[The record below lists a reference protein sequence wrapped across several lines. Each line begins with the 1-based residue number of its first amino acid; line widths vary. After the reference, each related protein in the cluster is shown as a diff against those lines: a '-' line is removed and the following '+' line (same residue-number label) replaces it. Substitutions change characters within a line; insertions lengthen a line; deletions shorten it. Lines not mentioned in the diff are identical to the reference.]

1 MLILAVESSCDE
13 TAAAV
18 VKDGRYLVSSV
29 ISSQIPYHKIYG
41 GVVPEIASRKHVEVI
56 SSVTKLAIKKAKIDI
71 KDLNALAVTYSPGL
85 VGSLLIGINFIK
97 GMSIASKLPIIPVNH
112 LKAHIAANYLVF
124 KNLKPPF
131 LGVVVSGGH
140 TSIFYIKSYTDY
152 TLVGNTLD
160 DAMGETFDKVAR
172 VLGISYPGGAN
183 LDKIAECGDDSMYNF
198 PMPKVEGKNFNLS
211 YSGLKTS
218 VINLVNKMKMK
229 GEIIKKEDIAASFRK
244 VAVKNLVE
252 KIIKARNKLNLHNV
266 VIAGGAA
273 SNLLLRRELKKE
285 SLVNN
290 FKLYIPNPNLCTDN
304 AAMVG
309 SQGYFEFKSGTIA
322 DLTLNTE
329 FIVKNN

>member
-1 MLILAVESSCDE
+1 M
-13 TAAAV
+13 
-18 VKDGRYLVSSV
+18 
-29 ISSQIPYHKIYG
+29 
-41 GVVPEIASRKHVEVI
+41 
-56 SSVTKLAIKKAKIDI
+56 
-71 KDLNALAVTYSPGL
+71 
-85 VGSLLIGINFIK
+85 
-97 GMSIASKLPIIPVNH
+97 
-112 LKAHIAANYLVF
+112 F
-124 KNLKPPF
+124 KNLRPPF

-140 TSIFYIKSYTDY
+140 TSMFHVKNYTNYI
-152 TLVGNTLD
+152 LVGNTLD

-172 VLGISYPGGAN
+172 VLDISYPGGAN

-198 PMPKVEGKNFNLS
+198 PVPKVEGENFNLS

-273 SNLLLRRELKKE
+273 SNLLLRKELKKE
-285 SLVNN
+285 SFVNN
-290 FKLYIPNPNLCTDN
+290 FKLYIPTPNLCTDN

-309 SQGYFEFKSGTIA
+309 AQGYFEFKSGNVA
-322 DLTLNTE
+322 DLSLNANFRTE
-329 FIVKNN
+329 YN

>member
-1 MLILAVESSCDE
+1 MLILAIESSCDE

-18 VKDGRYLVSSV
+18 VEDGRYLISSIV
-29 ISSQIPYHKIYG
+29 SSQIPYHEIYG
-41 GVVPEIASRKHVEVI
+41 GVVPEIASRKHIEVI
-56 SSVTKLAIKKAKIDI
+56 SSVTRLALKKAKIDI

-85 VGSLLIGINFIK
+85 VGSLLVGVNFIK

-140 TSIFYIKSYTDY
+140 TSIFHVKSYTDY
-152 TLVGNTLD
+152 SLVGNTLD

-183 LDKIAECGDDSMYNF
+183 LDKIAECGDDSMYDF
-198 PMPKVEGKNFNLS
+198 PIPKVEGKNFNLS

-229 GEIIKKEDIAASFRK
+229 DEIIKKEDIAASFRK

-252 KIIKARNKLNLHNV
+252 KIIKARNKLNLKNV
-266 VIAGGAA
+266 VVAGGAA

-285 SLVNN
+285 ILLNN

-309 SQGYFEFKSGTIA
+309 AQGYFEFKSGNVA
-322 DLTLNTE
+322 DLSLNANFRTE
-329 FIVKNN
+329 YN

>member
-18 VKDGRYLVSSV
+18 VEDGRYLISSIV
-29 ISSQIPYHKIYG
+29 SSQIPYHEIYG

-56 SSVTKLAIKKAKIDI
+56 SSVTRLALKKAKIDI

-85 VGSLLIGINFIK
+85 VGSLLVGINFIK
-97 GMSIASKLPIIPVNH
+97 GMSIASKLSIIPVNH

-124 KNLKPPF
+124 KNLRPPF

-140 TSIFYIKSYTDY
+140 TSMFHVKNYTDY

-183 LDKIAECGDDSMYNF
+183 LDKIAECGDDSMYDF
-198 PMPKVEGKNFNLS
+198 PIPKVEGKNFNLS

-229 GEIIKKEDIAASFRK
+229 DEIIKKEDIAASFRK

-252 KIIKARNKLNLHNV
+252 KIIKARNKLNLRNV

-309 SQGYFEFKSGTIA
+309 AQGYFEFKSGNVA
-322 DLTLNTE
+322 DLSLNANFRTE
-329 FIVKNN
+329 YN

>member
-1 MLILAVESSCDE
+1 MLILAIESSCDE
-13 TAAAV
+13 TAAAIV
-18 VKDGRYLVSSV
+18 EDGRHLISSIV
-29 ISSQIPYHKIYG
+29 SSQIPYHEIYG
-41 GVVPEIASRKHVEVI
+41 GVVPEVASRKHVEVI
-56 SSVTKLAIKKAKIDI
+56 SSVTRLALKKAKIDI

-85 VGSLLIGINFIK
+85 VGSLLVGINFIK
-97 GMSIASKLPIIPVNH
+97 GMSIASKLSIIPVNH

-124 KNLKPPF
+124 KDLRPPF

-140 TSIFYIKSYTDY
+140 TSIFHVKSYTDY
-152 TLVGNTLD
+152 SLVGNTLD

-183 LDKIAECGDDSMYNF
+183 LDKIAECGDDSMYDF
-198 PMPKVEGKNFNLS
+198 PIPKVEGKNFNLS

-229 GEIIKKEDIAASFRK
+229 DEIIKKEDIAASFRK

-252 KIIKARNKLNLHNV
+252 KIIKARNKLNLKNV
-266 VIAGGAA
+266 VVAGGAA

-285 SLVNN
+285 ILVNN

-309 SQGYFEFKSGTIA
+309 AQGYFEFKSGTVA
-322 DLTLNTE
+322 DLSLNANFRTE
-329 FIVKNN
+329 YN

>member
-1 MLILAVESSCDE
+1 MLILAIESSCDE

-18 VKDGRYLVSSV
+18 VEDGRYLISSIV
-29 ISSQIPYHKIYG
+29 SSQIPYHEIYG
-41 GVVPEIASRKHVEVI
+41 GVVPEIASRKHIEVI
-56 SSVTKLAIKKAKIDI
+56 SSVTRLALKKAKIDI

-85 VGSLLIGINFIK
+85 VGSLLVGVNFIK

-140 TSIFYIKSYTDY
+140 TSIFHIKSYTDY

-183 LDKIAECGDDSMYNF
+183 LDKIAELGNDSTYKF
-198 PMPKVEGKNFNLS
+198 PVPKVEDESFNLS

-218 VINLVNKMKMK
+218 VINLINKMKMK

-252 KIIKARNKLNLHNV
+252 KIIKARNKLNLRNV

-273 SNLLLRRELKKE
+273 SNLLLRRKLKNE

-309 SQGYFEFKSGTIA
+309 AQGYFEFKSGTIA
-322 DLTLNTE
+322 DLSLNANFRTE
-329 FIVKNN
+329 YH